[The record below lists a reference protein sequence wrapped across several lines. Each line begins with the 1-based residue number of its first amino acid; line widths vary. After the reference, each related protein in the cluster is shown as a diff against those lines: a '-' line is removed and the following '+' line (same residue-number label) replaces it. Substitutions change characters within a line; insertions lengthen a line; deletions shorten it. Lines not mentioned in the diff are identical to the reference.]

1 MSNHCCNSSDNCEIK
16 TDEHE
21 QDKHG
26 HNHGN
31 SNEFKVKKEF
41 TILITYISTFL
52 LANIF
57 YYVLEDNLFLYH
69 SGIALMLLIYLF
81 SGYPIFKYT
90 FQDLRKKIIFTENF
104 LMTSVTII
112 AIAIGQYSEA
122 AAIILFY
129 RTGMFLEDWAISKSR
144 RSIESLLRFKV
155 DYVIKIIDNKPVSVK
170 AEDVQVGDIIEIAVG
185 EKVPLDSMIIDGETT
200 LDIKSLTGESIPK
213 YVKIDDEMLA
223 GSINLTASIKAR
235 VLKIYSDSHIAKII
249 NLVESAKENKA
260 TTEKFIRVF
269 ARYYTPAVFILAVSI
284 VVISQLFSLGDL
296 DTWIYRALVV
306 LVVSCPCALVISIP
320 MGYFVS
326 IGAATKAGVLIKG
339 ANYLEALTKVSL
351 IAFDKT
357 GTLTNGTFDIVDI
370 KADDKELLNKVAKYS
385 MAKSNHPISK
395 SIFRYIEMDIDYNL
409 IGKYTEI
416 AGSGVE
422 LQLENK
428 KVLAGTLK
436 LLLKNNVDVPNSDKL
451 EDTETIVY
459 FAMNKVYIGKIVL
472 RDNLRDDSEQAI
484 LNIRKM
490 GIDNFLILSGDKRA
504 IVESIA
510 NKLGIKKF
518 FAELLPDEKATIFKD
533 EMAKTKGM
541 SIYIGDGIN
550 DAPVIALSD
559 IGMSIADVS
568 SDIALESA
576 DVIFMNPSIN
586 SISTTLKLAKK
597 SRKIIIE
604 NIVFAI
610 GVKLLIIVLGLL
622 GFASIY
628 MAVFGDVGVTLLA
641 LLNALRLMRI

>member
-1 MSNHCCNSSDNCEIK
+1 MSNHCCNSSDNCGTQTTETTE
-16 TDEHE
+16 TD
-21 QDKHG
+21 
-26 HNHGN
+26 NI
-31 SNEFKVKKEF
+31 FKVKKEF
-41 TILITYISTFL
+41 TILITYITTFL
-52 LANIF
+52 LANLF

-69 SGIALMLLIYLF
+69 SGIALMLLVYIF
-81 SGYPIFKYT
+81 SGYPIFKFT
-90 FQDLRKKIIFTENF
+90 FQDLRKKIVFTENF

-129 RTGMFLEDWAISKSR
+129 RVGMFLEDWAISKSR
-144 RSIESLLRFKV
+144 RSIESLLRFKI
-155 DYVIKIIDNKPVSVK
+155 DYVIKIINNKPITVK
-170 AEDVQVGDIIEIAVG
+170 AEDVEVGDIIEIAVG
-185 EKVPLDSMIIDGETT
+185 EKVPLDSMVIDGETT
-200 LDIKSLTGESIPK
+200 LDMKSLTGESIPK
-213 YVKIDDEMLA
+213 YVKTDDEMLA
-223 GSINLTASIKAR
+223 GSINLTTSIKAR

-269 ARYYTPAVFILAVSI
+269 ARYYTPAVFILAISI
-284 VVISQLFSLGDL
+284 VIFSQLFSLGDL
-296 DTWIYRALVV
+296 NTWIYRALVV

-357 GTLTNGTFDIVDI
+357 GTLTNGTFDIIDI
-370 KADDKELLNKVAKYS
+370 KTNDLELLNKVAKYS

-395 SIFRYIEMDIDYNL
+395 SIFRYIKMDVDYNL
-409 IGKYTEI
+409 IGKYSEI

-422 LQLENK
+422 LQLEKK
-428 KVLAGTLK
+428 KVVAGTLK
-436 LLLKNNVDVPNSDKL
+436 LLLKNNINISDSDKL
-451 EDTETIVY
+451 EDTETVVY
-459 FAMNKVYIGKIVL
+459 FAIDKVYIGKIVL

-484 LNIRKM
+484 ENIRSM
-490 GIDNFLILSGDKRA
+490 GIDNLLILSGDKKS

-510 NKLGIKKF
+510 DKLGIKKF
-518 FAELLPDEKATIFKD
+518 FAELLPNDKAIIFKE
-533 EMAKTKGM
+533 EMAKTKGK

-568 SDIALESA
+568 SDMALESA

-604 NIVFAI
+604 NIVFAL

-622 GFASIY
+622 GYASIY

-641 LLNALRLMRI
+641 LLNALRLMKI

>member
-1 MSNHCCNSSDNCEIK
+1 MSNRCCNSSDGCGIQ
-16 TDEHE
+16 TTEH
-21 QDKHG
+21 DSHG
-26 HNHGN
+26 HNHGDN
-31 SNEFKVKKEF
+31 NGFKVKKEF
-41 TILITYISTFL
+41 TILIIYISTFL
-52 LANIF
+52 IANVF
-57 YYVLEDNLFLYH
+57 YYVLEDNLILYH
-69 SGIALMLLIYLF
+69 SGIAIMLLVYLF

-112 AIAIGQYSEA
+112 AIIIGQYSEA

-129 RTGMFLEDWAISKSR
+129 RVGMFLEDWAVSKSR

-155 DYVIKIIDNKPVSVK
+155 DYVIKIVNNKPVSVK
-170 AEDVQVGDIIEIAVG
+170 AEDVEVGDIIEIAVG
-185 EKVPLDSMIIDGETT
+185 EKVPLDSIVIDGETT
-200 LDIKSLTGESIPK
+200 LDMKSLTGESIPK
-213 YVKIDDEMLA
+213 YVKLDDEMLA
-223 GSINLTASIKAR
+223 GSINLTTSIKAR

-269 ARYYTPAVFILAVSI
+269 ARYYTPAVFIFAILI
-284 VVISQLFSLGDL
+284 VVVSQLFSLGDL
-296 DTWIYRALVV
+296 NTWIYRALVV

-370 KADDKELLNKVAKYS
+370 KTNDYELLNKVAKYS

-395 SIFRYIEMDIDYNL
+395 SIFRSIKMDIDYDM

-422 LQLENK
+422 LLLEKK
-428 KVLAGTLK
+428 KVVAGTLK
-436 LLLKNNVDVPNSDKL
+436 LLTKNNIDVPDSDKL

-459 FAMNKVYIGKIVL
+459 FAMDKAYIGKIVL
-472 RDNLRDDSEQAI
+472 RDNLRDDSEQAVE
-484 LNIRKM
+484 NIRKM
-490 GIDNFLILSGDKRA
+490 GIDNFLILSGDKKA

-518 FAELLPDEKATIFKD
+518 FGELLPDEKATIFKE

-604 NIVFAI
+604 NIVFALGI
-610 GVKLLIIVLGLL
+610 KLLIIVLGLL

>member
-1 MSNHCCNSSDNCEIK
+1 MSNHCCNSSDSCGVQAP
-16 TDEHE
+16 E
-21 QDKHG
+21 QD
-26 HNHGN
+26 N
-31 SNEFKVKKEF
+31 SFKVKKEF
-41 TILITYISTFL
+41 TILIAYISTFL

-57 YYVLEDNLFLYH
+57 YYVLENNLILYH
-69 SGIALMLLIYLF
+69 SGIALMLLVYLF

-90 FQDLRKKIIFTENF
+90 FQDLRKKIVFTENF

-129 RTGMFLEDWAISKSR
+129 RVGMFLEDWAISKSR

-155 DYVIKIIDNKPVSVK
+155 DYVIKIVNNKPISVK
-170 AEDVQVGDIIEIAVG
+170 AEDVLVGDIIEIAVG
-185 EKVPLDSMIIDGETT
+185 EKVPLDSIIIDGETT
-200 LDIKSLTGESIPK
+200 LDMQSLTGESIPK
-213 YVKIDDEMLA
+213 YVKLDDEMLA

-269 ARYYTPAVFILAVSI
+269 ARYYTPAVFILAILI
-284 VVISQLFSLGDL
+284 VVVSQIFSLGDL
-296 DTWIYRALVV
+296 NTWIYRALVV

-326 IGAATKAGVLIKG
+326 IGAATRAGVLIKG

-370 KADDKELLNKVAKYS
+370 KTDDTELLNKVAKYS

-395 SIFRYIEMDIDYNL
+395 SIFRSIKMDIDYDM

-416 AGSGVE
+416 AGSGIE
-422 LQLENK
+422 LLLEKK
-428 KVLAGTLK
+428 KVIAGNLK
-436 LLLKNNVDVPNSDKL
+436 LLLKNKIDVPDNDKL
-451 EDTETIVY
+451 EDTETVVY
-459 FAMNKVYIGKIVL
+459 FAINKAYIGKIVL

-484 LNIRKM
+484 INIRKM
-490 GIDNFLILSGDKRA
+490 GIDNLLILSGDKKS

-518 FAELLPDEKATIFKD
+518 FGELLPDEKANIFKE
-533 EMAKTKGM
+533 EMAKTKGK

-568 SDIALESA
+568 SDMALESA

-604 NIVFAI
+604 NIVFALGI
-610 GVKLLIIVLGLL
+610 KLLIIVLGLL
-622 GFASIY
+622 GYASIY

>member
-1 MSNHCCNSSDNCEIK
+1 MSNHCCNSSDSCEIQATK
-16 TDEHE
+16 
-21 QDKHG
+21 QDNHG
-26 HNHGN
+26 HNHED
-31 SNEFKVKKEF
+31 SNNFKVKKEF
-41 TILITYISTFL
+41 TILIIYISTFL
-52 LANIF
+52 IANIF
-57 YYVLEDNLFLYH
+57 YYVLEDNLILYH
-69 SGIALMLLIYLF
+69 SGIVIMLLVYLF

-90 FQDLRKKIIFTENF
+90 FQDLRKKVIFTENF

-129 RTGMFLEDWAISKSR
+129 RVGMFLEDWAISKSR

-155 DYVIKIIDNKPVSVK
+155 DYVIKIVGNKPVSVK

-185 EKVPLDSMIIDGETT
+185 EKIPLDSIVIDGETT
-200 LDIKSLTGESIPK
+200 LDMKSLTGESIPK
-213 YVKIDDEMLA
+213 YVKLDDEMLA

-260 TTEKFIRVF
+260 TAEKFIRVF
-269 ARYYTPAVFILAVSI
+269 ARYYTPAVFILAISI

-296 DTWIYRALVV
+296 NTWIYRALVV

-326 IGAATKAGVLIKG
+326 IGAATRAGVLIKG
-339 ANYLEALTKVSL
+339 ASYLEALTKVSL

-357 GTLTNGTFDIVDI
+357 GTLTNGTFDIVDV
-370 KADDKELLNKVAKYS
+370 KASDTKLLNKVAKYS

-395 SIFRYIEMDIDYNL
+395 SIFRSIKMDIDYDM
-409 IGKYTEI
+409 IGKYSEI

-422 LQLENK
+422 LLLEKK
-428 KVLAGTLK
+428 KVVAGTLK
-436 LLLKNNVDVPNSDKL
+436 LLTKNNIDVPDSDKL
-451 EDTETIVY
+451 EDTETVVY
-459 FAMNKVYIGKIVL
+459 FAIDKEYIGKIVL
-472 RDNLRDDSEQAI
+472 RDNLRDDSLQAI
-484 LNIRKM
+484 DNIRKM
-490 GIDNFLILSGDKRA
+490 GIDNFLILSGDKKS

-510 NKLGIKKF
+510 NQLGIKKF
-518 FAELLPDEKATIFKD
+518 FAELLPDEKAKIFKE

-541 SIYIGDGIN
+541 SVYIGDGIN

-604 NIVFAI
+604 NIVFALGI
-610 GVKLLIIVLGLL
+610 KLLIIVLGLL

>member
-1 MSNHCCNSSDNCEIK
+1 MSNHCCNSSDSCEIQ
-16 TDEHE
+16 TNE
-21 QDKHG
+21 QD
-26 HNHGN
+26 NT
-31 SNEFKVKKEF
+31 FKVKKEF
-41 TILITYISTFL
+41 TILITYISIFL
-52 LANIF
+52 IANIF
-57 YYVLEDNLFLYH
+57 YYVLEDNLILYH
-69 SGIALMLLIYLF
+69 SGIAIMLLVYLF

-90 FQDLRKKIIFTENF
+90 FQDLRKKIVFTENF

-129 RTGMFLEDWAISKSR
+129 RVGMFLEDWAVSKSR

-155 DYVIKIIDNKPVSVK
+155 DYVIKIVNNQPISVK
-170 AEDVQVGDIIEIAVG
+170 AEDVEVGDIIEIAVG
-185 EKVPLDSMIIDGETT
+185 EKVPLDSMVIDGETT
-200 LDIKSLTGESIPK
+200 LDMKSLTGESVPK
-213 YVKIDDEMLA
+213 YVKTDDEMLA
-223 GSINLTASIKAR
+223 GSINLTTSIKAR

-269 ARYYTPAVFILAVSI
+269 ARYYTPSVFIFAILI
-284 VVISQLFSLGDL
+284 VVVSQLFGLGDL
-296 DTWIYRALVV
+296 NTWIYRALVV

-339 ANYLEALTKVSL
+339 ANYLEALNNVSL

-357 GTLTNGTFDIVDI
+357 GTLTNGTFDIVEL
-370 KADDKELLNKVAKYS
+370 KADDTKLLNKVAKYS

-395 SIFRYIEMDIDYNL
+395 SIFRSIEMDVDYDM

-422 LQLENK
+422 LLLEKK
-428 KVLAGTLK
+428 KVIAGTLK
-436 LLLKNNVDVPNSDKL
+436 LLSKNNIDVPDSDKL

-459 FAMNKVYIGKIVL
+459 FAMDKTYIGKIVL
-472 RDNLRDDSEQAI
+472 RDNLRDDSLQAI
-484 LNIRKM
+484 DNIRKM
-490 GIDNFLILSGDKRA
+490 GIDNLLILSGDKKS

-518 FAELLPDEKATIFKD
+518 FGELLPDEKASIFKE

-604 NIVFAI
+604 NIVFAL
-610 GVKLLIIVLGLL
+610 GTKLLIIVLGLL